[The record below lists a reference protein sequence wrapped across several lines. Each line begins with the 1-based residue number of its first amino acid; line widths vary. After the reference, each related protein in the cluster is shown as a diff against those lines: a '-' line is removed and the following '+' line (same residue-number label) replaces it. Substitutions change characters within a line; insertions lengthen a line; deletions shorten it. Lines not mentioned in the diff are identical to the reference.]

1 MCRYEFFEILVR
13 LAKTKFLEPKKVNT
27 ISEALEKMITGFIL
41 PNAHMR
47 IESTEWRKTFLYTLE
62 VDDLLKSNMD
72 NIKRVFYRIK
82 RKKENFLQRVDVIE
96 YFGELPL
103 EVT

>member
-1 MCRYEFFEILVR
+1 
-13 LAKTKFLEPKKVNT
+13 
-27 ISEALEKMITGFIL
+27 
-41 PNAHMR
+41 MR

-103 EVT
+103 EVTQDTYTLAFAFSKM

>member
-1 MCRYEFFEILVR
+1 
-13 LAKTKFLEPKKVNT
+13 
-27 ISEALEKMITGFIL
+27 
-41 PNAHMR
+41 MR